1 VDTTS
6 DPASAAQV
14 EDHEL
19 VLRAQAGD
27 AAAMAQLLARH
38 YDYVRALCRRSLR
51 NSQDAEDAAQEAL
64 FLATRNIATFS
75 GRSAFRT
82 WLHAITRNV
91 CLNSIRANNKRRHDD
106 SLDDLYEDEQPPN
119 RRGAF
124 RDADSVVDQL
134 QIEAALA
141 ALPKN
146 VHDAVVL
153 RFVHDLEYSQIAEVL
168 DVPLGTVKTW
178 LRRGRA
184 ELMSTIGE
192 TAQGGRGV

>member
-6 DPASAAQV
+6 DPSSAAQV

-38 YDYVRALCRRSLR
+38 FDYVQALCRRTLR
-51 NSQDAEDAAQEAL
+51 NSHDAEDAAQEAL

-82 WLHAITRNV
+82 WLHTITRNV
-91 CLNSIRANNKRRHDD
+91 CLNSIRANNKRRYDD
-106 SLDDLYEDEQPPN
+106 SLDTEDEEPVS

-124 RDADSVVDQL
+124 RDADSVADQL
-134 QIEAALA
+134 EIEAALA

-192 TAQGGRGV
+192 SAEGGRGV

>member
-1 VDTTS
+1 MDTTS
-6 DPASAAQV
+6 DPTAAV

-19 VLRAQAGD
+19 VSRAQAGD
-27 AAAMAQLLARH
+27 SRAMAQLLARH
-38 YDYVRALCRRSLR
+38 FDYVHALCRRTLR

-64 FLATRNIATFS
+64 FLATRNITAFS

-82 WLHAITRNV
+82 WLHTITRNV
-91 CLNSIRANNKRRHDD
+91 CLNTIRANRKRRYDD
-106 SLDDLYEDEQPPN
+106 SLDALYDDEEPQNP
-119 RRGAF
+119 RGAF
-124 RDADSVVDQL
+124 RDADSVADRL
-134 QIEAALA
+134 EIDAALA
-141 ALPKN
+141 TLPKN

-184 ELMSTIGE
+184 DLMSMIGE
-192 TAQGGRGV
+192 SAERRRRV